1 MVSVCGVVHYNT
13 VAPACRLAD
22 AFLWRTCHTVL
33 AGLLGWHQNPLGRCA
48 VVPRRLAAQ
57 HAARR
62 REQGTP
68 FLWSPRLQ
76 NNLRGPSQ
84 NGEGHRRDDESIGHN
99 P

>member
-57 HAARR
+57 HAARSTQAGAR
-62 REQGTP
+62 DALPLVSAAPNQSQGT
-68 FLWSPRLQ
+68 LTER
-76 NNLRGPSQ
+76 RGAST
-84 NGEGHRRDDESIGHN
+84 GR
-99 P
+99 